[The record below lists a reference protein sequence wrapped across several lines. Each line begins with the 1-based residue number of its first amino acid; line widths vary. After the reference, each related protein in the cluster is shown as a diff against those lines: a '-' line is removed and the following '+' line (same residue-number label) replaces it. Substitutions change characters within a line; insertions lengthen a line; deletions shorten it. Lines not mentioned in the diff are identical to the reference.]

1 MYVPEKMSFPSNKFQ
16 GAQGKKNGRTNKSIA
31 AVK

>member
-1 MYVPEKMSFPSNKFQ
+1 VCTRENVLSVNKFQ